1 MPCSKC
7 MTGIFAVLASMSLM
21 AQSTAPTPP
30 DPNASAPAASG
41 AEKSTGSDEGTGKV
55 TTSPPGPSSPVQ
67 KDGKK
72 KGTHKPDK
80 AKDDRA
86 TIEKVPPANPANH

>member
-1 MPCSKC
+1 MSRSKWVP
-7 MTGIFAVLASMSLM
+7 GIFALLASMSLM
-21 AQSTAPTPP
+21 AQSTTPKP
-30 DPNASAPAASG
+30 SDPNASVPPGSG
-41 AEKSTGSDEGTGKV
+41 AEKSTGSDTGTGKV

-72 KGTHKPDK
+72 KGKHRADK
-80 AKDDRA
+80 AKDDQA